1 MRTPNEDEQ
10 QIAEI
15 LLDRL
20 KFSDEIQTL
29 IRRVRNGQPS
39 GEEALQQM
47 HRYADTLLQQIRPA
61 A

>member
-1 MRTPNEDEQ
+1 MRTPNADER

-20 KFSDEIQTL
+20 KFSEETQTL

-39 GEEALQQM
+39 GEGALQEMQ
-47 HRYADTLLQQIRPA
+47 RYADTLLQQLRPA
-61 A
+61 

>member
-1 MRTPNEDEQ
+1 MRTPNENER

-20 KFSDEIQTL
+20 KFSEETQTL

-39 GEEALQQM
+39 GEEAMQQM
-47 HRYADTLLQQIRPA
+47 QRYADTLLQQLRPA
-61 A
+61 

>member
-1 MRTPNEDEQ
+1 MRTPNEDER

-20 KFSDEIQTL
+20 KFSDDVYNL

-39 GEEALQQM
+39 GEDTFQQM
-47 HRYADTLLQQIRPA
+47 HRYADSLLQQIRPA
-61 A
+61 

>member
-1 MRTPNEDEQ
+1 MRTPNEDER

-20 KFSDEIQTL
+20 KFSDDVQTM

-47 HRYADTLLQQIRPA
+47 QRYADDLLQQIRPA
-61 A
+61 